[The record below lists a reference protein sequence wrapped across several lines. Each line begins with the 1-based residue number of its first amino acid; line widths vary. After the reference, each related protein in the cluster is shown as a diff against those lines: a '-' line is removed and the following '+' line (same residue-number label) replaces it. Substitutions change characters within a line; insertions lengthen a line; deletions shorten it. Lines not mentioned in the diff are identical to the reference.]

1 MSNRYGEYRFEKG
14 GLVVKLLNIS
24 LSRTFQFCFITV
36 FLLIQLGF
44 AKVVFGVEPPVSNDV
59 VYESK
64 GRQDILD
71 EYSPDGLQVIQ
82 ITTSTKMTSHH
93 VYPERHKF
101 TPDSKRF
108 IFHRMPVNGT
118 STGDY
123 WICDIED
130 NFSIRQITEEKEIR
144 GMAVSPCG
152 KWMYYCIEDKKQSP
166 EGVLKLKRLSLENY
180 KRETI
185 YILDGPIPGT
195 NLKPSRVSLRSIS
208 SDGKRLCAQA
218 FLGDGK
224 TENAPFGILVFDLER
239 LSLELIFKEKFFSN
253 MHLQYSRSLDPIRK
267 HDILV
272 QHNHNWIVDNK
283 GERIKKISDDSCD
296 LHVIRDDGAN
306 WRDIPIGHDGII
318 LQHGHQQWRGRT
330 GTVLTS
336 VTNRANKRIG
346 MFEGW
351 PIATDKS
358 SSHLGSGIPGGRSND
373 LCRNAEHTSFDH
385 FSVDLSGMHV
395 VARNDRRFKGDDLTI
410 YIGTIS
416 SGEYGYLEV
425 QYLLNT
431 KTDSSKRGWFRGQSD
446 RPRPFFSPDA
456 SMAFFHSNLDG
467 LSQIYMVSG
476 YEFPEF

>member
-1 MSNRYGEYRFEKG
+1 M
-14 GLVVKLLNIS
+14 KLLNTP
-24 LSRTFQFCFITV
+24 LLHTFQFFLMTGILFIQ
-36 FLLIQLGF
+36 FGF
-44 AKVVFGVEPPVSNDV
+44 VETVFGVEPPVSNDV
-59 VYESK
+59 IYESR

-71 EYSPDGLQVIQ
+71 EYSPEGLQVIQ
-82 ITTSTKMTSHH
+82 ITTSLKMTSHH
-93 VYPERHKF
+93 LYPERHMF

-108 IFHRMPVNGT
+108 IFHRMPAKGT

-130 NFSIRQITEEKEIR
+130 NFSVRQITDEREIR

-152 KWMYYCIEDKKQSP
+152 KWMYYCIEDTTQSP
-166 EGVLKLKRLSLENY
+166 GSVLKLKRLSLEDY

-195 NLKPSRVSLRSIS
+195 NHKPSRLSLRSIS

-224 TENAPFGILVFDLER
+224 TENAPFGILVFDIEKI
-239 LSLELIFKEKFFSN
+239 SLKLIFKGKFFNN
-253 MHLQYSRSLDPIRK
+253 MHLQYCRSLDPIRS
-267 HDILV
+267 HDILI
-272 QHNHNWIVDNK
+272 QHNHNWIVDQK
-283 GERIKKISDDSCD
+283 GERIKKINDEGCD

-306 WRDIPIGHDGII
+306 WRDIPIGRDGII
-318 LQHGHQQWRGRT
+318 LHHGHQQWRGRM

-336 VTNRANKRIG
+336 VTNKANRRIG
-346 MFEGW
+346 IFEGW
-351 PIATDKS
+351 PIATNQNT
-358 SSHLGSGIPGGRSND
+358 SHLGSGISGGRYND

-385 FSVDLSGMHV
+385 FSVDISGMHV
-395 VARNDRRFKGDDLTI
+395 VARNERRFKGDDLTI
-410 YIGTIS
+410 YIGTITP
-416 SGEYGYLEV
+416 GEYGYLKV

-446 RPRPFFSPDA
+446 RPRPFFSHDA

-467 LSQIYMVSG
+467 LSQIYMVTG
-476 YEFPEF
+476 YKFPE